1 MLFKKK
7 PISAEYSVYGYS
19 LQVVANKGKIPK
31 ARMLCTIESDDTILI
46 GDISHYYKDRDF
58 CKGYG
63 TLMMQK
69 LISFAKENG
78 YKTIYGHLSTVDLDH
93 KDRLYHFYKKFGFE
107 ITENE
112 EQDSILYGK
121 ITLNL

>member
-7 PISAEYSVYGYS
+7 PILAEHSVYGCS

-46 GDISHYYKDRDF
+46 GDIRHYKDRDF

-69 LISFAKENG
+69 LISYAKENG

-93 KDRLYHFYKKFGFE
+93 
-107 ITENE
+107 
-112 EQDSILYGK
+112 
-121 ITLNL
+121 

>member
-7 PISAEYSVYGYS
+7 PISAEYSVYGCS

-46 GDISHYYKDRDF
+46 GDIRHCYKDRDF

-69 LISFAKENG
+69 LISYAKENG

-93 KDRLYHFYKKFGFE
+93 KDRLYHFYEKFGFE
-107 ITENE
+107 ITEIE
-112 EQDSILYGK
+112 EQDSVLYGK
-121 ITLNL
+121 VTLNL

>member
-7 PISAEYSVYGYS
+7 PISAEYSVYGCS

-46 GDISHYYKDRDF
+46 GDIRHCYKDRDF

-69 LISFAKENG
+69 LISFAKENR

-93 KDRLYHFYKKFGFE
+93 KDRLYHFYEKFGFE
-107 ITENE
+107 ITEIE
-112 EQDSILYGK
+112 EQDSVLYGK
-121 ITLNL
+121 VTLNL